1 MRVSLRWVAIDVVEV
16 GGFGLHADVSLL
28 WVFKQQGHHHCP
40 DPGWWMELEFRCE
53 LVTGYSVPRP
63 PPAL

>member
-28 WVFKQQGHHHCP
+28 WVFKATTIALIHVG
-40 DPGWWMELEFRCE
+40 GWSLSSDVS
-53 LVTGYSVPRP
+53 L
-63 PPAL
+63 